1 MKKSYFSDAA
11 TVSITLPDGAV
22 VGPIGTIEYAKITTD
37 YYTLC
42 ASLEHDPRLRRD
54 FLNKEQ
60 KWADACLIVWHVDEF
75 AARLAAG
82 VAPKLPTRPF
92 SHLPINYYDAL
103 RFDQKQFPSV
113 PFSKD
118 LRFAYQ
124 REYRFVWNEPPDA
137 CLEEFFVEIG
147 TLNDIATLITSD
159 GVFIAGRPLT

>member
-1 MKKSYFSDAA
+1 M
-11 TVSITLPDGAV
+11 
-22 VGPIGTIEYAKITTD
+22 
-37 YYTLC
+37 
-42 ASLEHDPRLRRD
+42 SL
-54 FLNKEQ
+54 
-60 KWADACLIVWHVDEF
+60 
-75 AARLAAG
+75 
-82 VAPKLPTRPF
+82 PKLPTRPF

-103 RFDQKQFPSV
+103 RFDQKQFSSV

-137 CLEEFFVEIG
+137 RLEEFFVEIG